1 VHCQT
6 CQTTEDVFRIV
17 RDKEVSFIQIWFADI
32 LGVLKS
38 FSIRPSELEEAMTEG
53 MGFDGSSI
61 EGFARIEESDMIAK
75 PDPATFQILP
85 WRPEEKPVARM
96 FCDILQ
102 PDGSPYA
109 GDPRYALKRM
119 LAKAAEKGYTYYLG
133 PELEYFY
140 FANSAGTEVLDQGGY
155 FDSAP
160 LDVAND
166 LRRHTIFALESMG
179 VRVEYSHHE
188 VAASQHEIDMR
199 YDEGL
204 KMADK
209 TMTLRATVKSIA
221 MINGVYGTF
230 MPKPIFGINGSG
242 MHTHQSLFKG
252 SKNAFFDAKD
262 QYHLSATGKSYIA
275 GLLKHAREI
284 TGICSQWV
292 NSYKRLVPG
301 YEAPVYISWARRN
314 RSALVRVPMYK
325 PGKEAATRCEY
336 RAPDPACNPYLT
348 FAVMLA
354 AGLKGI
360 EANYP
365 LPEPVELDIYHL
377 SEAERAR
384 LGIQELPGSL
394 YEAVQEVE
402 KSALVKEALGDHI
415 FNKFLENKKIE
426 WDAFRTHVSAY
437 EIDRYLPIL

>member
-6 CQTTEDVFRIV
+6 CQNAEDVFRVV
-17 RDKEVSFIQIWFADI
+17 RDKEISFIQIWFTDI

-61 EGFARIEESDMIAK
+61 EGFSRIEESDMIAK
-75 PDPATFQILP
+75 PDPTTFQVIP
-85 WRPEEKPVARM
+85 WRPDEKPVARM

-102 PDGSPYA
+102 PDGTPYP
-109 GDPRYALKRM
+109 GDPRYALKRV
-119 LAKAAEKGYTYYLG
+119 LARAAEKGYTNYLG
-133 PELEYFY
+133 PELEFFY
-140 FANSAGTEVLDQGGY
+140 FADNCGTEVLDQGGY
-155 FDSAP
+155 FDAPP
-160 LDVAND
+160 LDIGND

-179 VRVEYSHHE
+179 VRIEYSHHE
-188 VAASQHEIDMR
+188 VADSQHEIDMR
-199 YDEGL
+199 YDEAL

-209 TMTLRATVKSIA
+209 TMTLKATVKAVA
-221 MINGVYGTF
+221 MVNGVYATF

-252 SKNAFFDAKD
+252 SNNAFYDASD
-262 QYHLSATGKSYIA
+262 QYNLSAVGKNYIA

-301 YEAPVYISWARRN
+301 YEAPVYVAWARRN

-336 RAPDPACNPYLT
+336 RAPDPACNPYLA

-360 EANYP
+360 EENYP
-365 LPEPVELDIYHL
+365 LPEPVEVDIYHL
-377 SEAERAR
+377 SEAERAN

-394 YEAVQEVE
+394 HEAITEVE
-402 KSALVKEALGDHI
+402 NSTLIKEALGEHI
-415 FNKFLENKKIE
+415 FTKFLENKKIE
-426 WDAFRTHVSAY
+426 WDAFRTHVSTF
-437 EIDRYLPIL
+437 EIERYLPIL